1 MNNHNLAKY
10 QIILENIKNMIY
22 SGELTPGQAIPS
34 ENQLSKQFD
43 ISRVTVRK
51 ALSIL
56 SNEGY
61 IFTVH
66 GKGTFVCTPNFND
79 FTIQINK
86 NEFNKSVEY
95 DIKLIKVDIIEPDND
110 IKIHLQIYDNKKVVV
125 LKRYILYNNEKIA
138 YDIKYLPYNPKEPI
152 LEKEFHYINYQ
163 SNIFSENISQNIKK
177 VINIRADNANESL
190 SKILNI
196 NNSYPILIVEEKI
209 KDNNEQIIGYGTT
222 FFIGDKYK
230 LTGI

>member
-1 MNNHNLAKY
+1 MNNNKPKY
-10 QIILENIKNMIY
+10 QIILDNIKNMIC
-22 SGELTPGQAIPS
+22 SGKLKPEQMIPS
-34 ENQLSKQFD
+34 ENQLTNEFG

-56 SNEGY
+56 INEGY

-66 GKGTFVCTPNFND
+66 GKGNFVCKPNFND

-86 NEFNKSVEY
+86 NEHNESLEY
-95 DIKLIKVDIIEPDND
+95 DSKLINVNIIEPPSN
-110 IKIHLQIYDNKKVVV
+110 IKILMQIYDNKKVVV
-125 LKRYILYNNEKIA
+125 VKRYIINQNEKIA

-163 SNIFSENISQNIKK
+163 VSNFTESTAQNIKK
-177 VINIRADNANESL
+177 IMNIRADKADESL

-196 NNSYPILIVEEKI
+196 DKDYPILILEETI
-209 KDNNEQIIGYGTT
+209 KDINEQIIGYGTT
-222 FFIGDKYK
+222 FFISNKYK